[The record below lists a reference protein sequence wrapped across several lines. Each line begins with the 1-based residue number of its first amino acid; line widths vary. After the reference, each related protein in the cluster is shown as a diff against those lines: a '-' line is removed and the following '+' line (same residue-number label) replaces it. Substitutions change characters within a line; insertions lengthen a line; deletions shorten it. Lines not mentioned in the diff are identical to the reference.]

1 MRNLAAAFGVASCL
15 LAFDSGLAQQRPAQP
30 RPGGAPAQPAPA
42 QPAQPAPASP
52 PAAEASPPPQP
63 WRTEILNFDAWSVTC
78 QEFRE
83 PRPRKVC
90 QAQMQVVRQGTQQ
103 IVLSLAVLADDKGVW
118 RAAIGT
124 PTGVAIQPGV
134 DVAVTGA
141 AARKAIY
148 ETCEPTR
155 CVAAL
160 ALDDKTVKDF
170 AAAPQLEA
178 TVVTNVGQAVKLTF
192 PMKGFDKA
200 WGALTGKQP

>member
-1 MRNLAAAFGVASCL
+1 MRISAVALGAALAALALDAGV
-15 LAFDSGLAQQRPAQP
+15 AQQRPAQP
-30 RPGGAPAQPAPA
+30 RAGGAQAQPAPA
-42 QPAQPAPASP
+42 QPAPAAPQ
-52 PAAEASPPPQP
+52 PAAEAPPPPQP

-83 PRPRKVC
+83 PKPRKVC

-103 IVLSLAVLADDKGVW
+103 IVLSLVVLADDKGVW

-134 DVAVTGA
+134 DVAAQGA

-148 ETCEPTR
+148 ETCEPQR

-160 ALDDKTVKDF
+160 VLDEKTVKDF
-170 AAAPQLEA
+170 AAAPQVEA
-178 TVVTNVGQAVKLTF
+178 TVVTNTGQAVKLTF

-200 WGALTGKQP
+200 WAALAGKAP

>member
-1 MRNLAAAFGVASCL
+1 MRISTVALGAVMAVAAYDGSF
-15 LAFDSGLAQQRPAQP
+15 AQQRPAQP
-30 RPGGAPAQPAPA
+30 RAGGAQAQPAPA
-42 QPAQPAPASP
+42 QPAPAAQQPAADAP
-52 PAAEASPPPQP
+52 PPPQP
-63 WRTEILNFDAWSVTC
+63 WRTEILAFDAWSVTC

-83 PRPRKVC
+83 PKPRKVC

-134 DVAVTGA
+134 DVAVQGA
-141 AARKAIY
+141 AARKAVY
-148 ETCEPTR
+148 ETCEPQR
-155 CVAAL
+155 CLAAL
-160 ALDDKTVKDF
+160 VLDEKTVKDF

-200 WGALTGKQP
+200 WAALTAK